1 MKCQII
7 YVLGGESINMKKA
20 IKFIVIAVIVGVLVS
35 AAYQLYG
42 SNAQEDEDSNEED
55 FMEAEKASD
64 SLQSE
69 ELQDEDEK
77 ISLIDSKDSGNTID
91 NDVSTIVDNVMPSI
105 VAINLTV
112 EDTVTDFFG
121 REYSQESEGSGSG
134 FIIGQN
140 EKELLIATNNHVIAD
155 AVKIEIVFNDGE
167 SAEGTLRGSNAV
179 MDVAVVCVNIDD
191 LSKETQDNIK
201 IATIGNSD
209 NVGLGDLSIAIGNAL
224 GYGQSVTVGYISAVN
239 REVDVEGRTM
249 KLIQTDAAINPGNS
263 GGALL
268 NARGEVIGINTM
280 KLVSEDVE
288 GIGYAIP
295 ISEVLDLINHLINRE
310 VVSEGNQ
317 AYLGIKTQDITQM
330 YSQGFNMPLGV
341 FVSEVEEDSAASEA
355 GVNGGDIITAINGMP
370 IESQLDLIDVLNY
383 TGAGSK
389 GTITV
394 SSLDNGEYVER
405 TLDIVFGEQR

>member
-1 MKCQII
+1 
-7 YVLGGESINMKKA
+7 MKKA

-42 SNAQEDEDSNEED
+42 TNAQEDEDSNEED

>member
-1 MKCQII
+1 
-7 YVLGGESINMKKA
+7 MKKA